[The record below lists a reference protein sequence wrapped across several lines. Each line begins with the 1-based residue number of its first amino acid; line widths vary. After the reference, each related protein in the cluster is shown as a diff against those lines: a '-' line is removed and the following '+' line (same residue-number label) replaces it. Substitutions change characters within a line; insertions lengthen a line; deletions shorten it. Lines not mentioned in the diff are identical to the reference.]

1 MVDRLVK
8 ALPDRVREH
17 TIPITVGSVIAVGSM
32 GAAGV
37 WKMATVSDRFLRDLD
52 ARMAAIE
59 RRADILERRS
69 AYRWTV
75 QMMRRYSTELQ
86 AGNDM
91 LYAPDVDQIR
101 REYQFLIDEQGN
113 Q

>member
-8 ALPDRVREH
+8 ALPERIREQ
-17 TIPITVGSVIAVGSM
+17 TIPITIGSVIAVGSM

-37 WKMATVSDRFLRDLD
+37 WKMATVSERFLRDLD

-59 RRADILERRS
+59 RRADVLERKAS
-69 AYRWTV
+69 YRWTV
-75 QMMRRYSTELQ
+75 QMMRRYSMELQ

-91 LYAPDVDQIR
+91 LYAPDVEQIR
-101 REYQFLIDEQGN
+101 REYQYLIDEQGA